1 MAIID
6 DKKIQ
11 ELPESN
17 SIGLTDQMIVETVDG
32 TKLTDIAAI
41 KKLIN
46 ANFIVD
52 NVEKMKSAS
61 FKEGEVC
68 ITLGYRTAGDGGAAV
83 YKIVYDPALVEDKA
97 NVHYLL
103 TSDTNRA
110 KFIPLNNSVAPEQF
124 GAYGDGKHDDI
135 DAITKCIKS
144 GYKVIFRPNAN
155 YAIKKPLP
163 FITNMNIDF
172 NGCTIIPYGCSV
184 FDIHNINDIFK
195 NIRISNGYIDAS
207 YSNNISHIIDINALT
222 SNLVIDNIN
231 ISGISENTAISI
243 LPRNNTVIQNC
254 DFIGG
259 EGILNNISTIGRGIY
274 SSTSSSSSNDSRD
287 SLKISNCSF
296 KNLDSPICVQG
307 VDDRNAEFIIE
318 NCYGNNAAKLIM
330 SNFITIRDCIGKIE
344 NNTSLGYETHILID
358 SKSRGAL
365 VDIHNA
371 IARESHC
378 LLKCY
383 SGQNINNKINV
394 SGNIFMIKSTT
405 EALSDEFCI
414 YGAISGT
421 LYHSANIDKTINN
434 GFTEGSGT
442 TSRYTYADIKDI
454 VPAELKSIKS
464 ISTADIGTTNI
475 LNRYINVSS
484 ALTITAL
491 SGGVVGQVIRLMS
504 TGNAIIKSNNL
515 DIQLSQSSIQL
526 SATNSIL
533 LKKITNRLWR
543 QI

>member
-32 TKLTDIAAI
+32 TKLVDIATI

-52 NVEKMKSAS
+52 NIEKMKSAS

-97 NVHYLL
+97 NIHYLL

-110 KFIPLNNSVAPEQF
+110 KFISLNNLVTPEQF
-124 GAYGDGKHDDI
+124 GAYGDGKHDDS

-184 FDIHNINDIFK
+184 FDIHNNSDNDVFE
-195 NIRISNGYIDAS
+195 NICIVNGNIDAS
-207 YSNNISHIIDINALT
+207 NAYDRKNIINITAYT
-222 SNLVIDNIN
+222 NNLVIDNIN
-231 ISGISENTAISI
+231 IDGIDNNTAILI
-243 LPRNNTVIQNC
+243 ANETGAVIQNC
-254 DFIGG
+254 KIN
-259 EGILNNISTIGRGIY
+259 GIRTLSNSTGIY
-274 SSTSSSSSNDSRD
+274 SETVIDSELNRSN
-287 SLKISNCSF
+287 SLKISNCIFNNLFLPIIIKGKTS
-296 KNLDSPICVQG
+296 KNE
-307 VDDRNAEFIIE
+307 EFVIE
-318 NCYGNNAAKLIM
+318 NCFGNNTIKI
-330 SNFITIRDCIGKIE
+330 SNASFITVTDCICKIE
-344 NNTSLGYETHILID
+344 NNTSLGYTNHILVN
-358 SKSRGAL
+358 SKDQGAL
-365 VDIHNA
+365 VDVHNA
-371 IARESHC
+371 TAKESHY
-378 LLKCY
+378 LLQCY
-383 SGQNINNKINV
+383 SGQNINNKINI
-394 SGNIFMIKSTT
+394 SGNIFMTKSTT
-405 EALSDEFCI
+405 ETLENNEFCI

-421 LYHSANIDKTINN
+421 LYHSANIDKAINN
-434 GFTEGSGT
+434 GFTEGSST

-464 ISTADIGTTNI
+464 ISTANIGTTNI
-475 LNRYINVSS
+475 LNRYVNVSS

-491 SGGVVGQVIRLMS
+491 GGGVVGQVIRLMS